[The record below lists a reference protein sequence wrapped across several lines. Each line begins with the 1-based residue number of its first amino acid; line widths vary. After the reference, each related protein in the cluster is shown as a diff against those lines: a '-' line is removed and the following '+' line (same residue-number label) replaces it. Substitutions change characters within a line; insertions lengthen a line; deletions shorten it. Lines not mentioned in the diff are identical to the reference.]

1 MRKLLTP
8 LLVAGMSCC
17 LMLNPANGQLV
28 QITPNGFGGVNIR
41 APFVRINTNPYGP
54 THVRAPFVDVNAPPR
69 YYQPQP
75 YYGQPYQNGNY
86 PPAYGTPVY
95 GTPATISP
103 SEVAPS
109 YPAGDP
115 RLEPGTALA
124 PTTARQPIKSTDR
137 EPTRNELPAP
147 DGMKSVLETIPNLAS
162 DLPAARQNLIASSHE
177 LHQSLSQYAN
187 ATVWQDFLKLPEF
200 VADESSWK
208 TTNAI
213 DQDQLN
219 QLLKLLS
226 RFEKTNGKQEMH
238 LINNLEA
245 FRSTHAELSNFVQLV
260 QDQVQQD
267 TSDLPPAPR
276 ETPDN

>member
-1 MRKLLTP
+1 MRNLLTP

-17 LMLNPANGQLV
+17 LMLNSANGQLV

-54 THVRAPFVDVNAPPR
+54 THVRAPFVDVNAPPA

-75 YYGQPYQNGNY
+75 YYAQPYRSGTY
-86 PPAYGTPVY
+86 TPAYGTPVY
-95 GTPATISP
+95 GTPGTIGP

-115 RLEPGTALA
+115 RLEPGTEPA
-124 PTTARQPIKSTDR
+124 PVTARQPITSTDSR
-137 EPTRNELPAP
+137 PMRNELPTP
-147 DGMKSVLETIPNLAS
+147 SGMKSVLETIPGLAS
-162 DLPAARQNLIASSHE
+162 DLPTARLNLIASSAD
-177 LHQSLSQYAN
+177 LNQSLTQYAN
-187 ATVWQDFLKLPEF
+187 APVWQDFLRLPEC
-200 VADESSWK
+200 VADEFRWK
-208 TTNAI
+208 AGNAV

-226 RFEKTNGKQEMH
+226 RFEKTNSKQEMH
-238 LINNLEA
+238 LINNLES
-245 FRSTHAELSNFVQLV
+245 FQSTHRELSNFVQLV

-267 TSDLPPAPR
+267 TSDLPPAPN
-276 ETPDN
+276 EFNNQ